1 MQYIMN
7 INDELSNDKIRE
19 IIQNFHSSDR
29 IRLNKYER
37 YYKGEQDIL
46 KKERTDEYKPCNK
59 IVTNYCLNIVNN
71 YQGYLTGQDIAYTS
85 NKDINPIQDV
95 LNYNDVQYADTELLK
110 NALVYGYAVE
120 INYIDE
126 DKNPRFKVLNTIECI
141 PIYDDTLENNLLYLI
156 RYYPV
161 DERDVLSGY
170 KIEVYSND
178 NIRYYTSDSIFGTL
192 TLQKE
197 MKHYY
202 NQIPIVIFP
211 LNKEEKSIFDCIMT
225 LQDAYNTLL
234 SDEVDDFQSFCDSY
248 LVLKGCSA
256 EEEDFAKMKR
266 NRILLLDENAEAS
279 YLSKSINDT
288 QIENMLKNINDTIH
302 KIANSPDFSQESFGT
317 SSGIAL
323 RFRLLGFENTAGA
336 IVKNMTKALQK
347 RIELICSILS
357 LTSGDD
363 SLLWR
368 DVDIAFT
375 RNLPIDSS
383 DAAEMVNKLNGIV
396 SKKTLLTQ
404 LPFISDP
411 VKEIEQIENENKNDE
426 EVESID
432 VIEDTVVEEEVEL

>member
-1 MQYIMN
+1 MQYVMSRN
-7 INDELSNDKIRE
+7 EELSNDKIRE
-19 IIQNFHSSDR
+19 IIQIFHLSDR
-29 IRLNKYER
+29 VRLNKYER
-37 YYKGEQDIL
+37 YYKGDQDIL
-46 KKERTDEYKPCNK
+46 RKERTDETKPCNR

-85 NKDINPIQDV
+85 DKNINPIQDV
-95 LNYNDVQYADTELLK
+95 LNYNDVQYVDAELLR
-110 NALVYGYAVE
+110 NALVYGYSVE
-120 INYIDE
+120 VNYIDE
-126 DKNPRFKVLNTIECI
+126 DKHPRFKVLNTTECI

-156 RYYPV
+156 RYYPI
-161 DERDVLSGY
+161 DERNVLAGY
-170 KIEVYSND
+170 KIEVYSD
-178 NIRYYTSDSIFGTL
+178 KDVKYYTSDSIFGTL
-192 TLQKE
+192 TLQQE
-197 MKHYY
+197 FKHYY
-202 NQIPIVIFP
+202 NQIPIIIFP

-225 LQDAYNTLL
+225 LQDAYNNLL
-234 SDEVDDFQSFCDSY
+234 SDEVDDFQAFCDAY

-256 EEEDFAKMKR
+256 EEEDFANMKR

-279 YLSKSINDT
+279 YLSKNINDT
-288 QIENMLKNINDTIH
+288 QIENMLKNINDSIH

-347 RIELICSILS
+347 RIELICNILS

-363 SLLWR
+363 SIVWR
-368 DVDIAFT
+368 DVEITFT

-383 DAAEMVNKLNGIV
+383 DAADMVYKLNGIV

-411 VKEIEQIENENKNDE
+411 EKELEQIEYENRNNKEENENDNSNNMVDKE
-426 EVESID
+426 E
-432 VIEDTVVEEEVEL
+432 

>member
-7 INDELSNDKIRE
+7 KNEELSGDKIRE
-19 IIQNFHSSDR
+19 IIQTFHLSDR
-29 IRLNKYER
+29 VRLNKYER
-37 YYKGEQDIL
+37 YYKGDQDIL
-46 KKERTDEYKPCNK
+46 RKERTDETKPCNK

-85 NKDINPIQDV
+85 EKDINPIQDI
-95 LNYNDVQYADTELLK
+95 LNYNDVQYVDAELLR

-126 DKNPRFKVLNTIECI
+126 DKHPRFKVLSTCECI
-141 PIYDDTLENNLLYLI
+141 PVYEDTLENNLLYLI
-156 RYYPV
+156 RYYPI
-161 DERDVLSGY
+161 DERNVLSGY

-197 MKHYY
+197 VKHYY
-202 NQIPIVIFP
+202 NQIPIIIFP
-211 LNKEEKSIFDCIMT
+211 LNKEEKSIFDCVMT
-225 LQDAYNTLL
+225 LQDAYNNLL
-234 SDEVDDFQSFCDSY
+234 SDEVDDFQAFCDAY

-256 EEEDFAKMKR
+256 EEEDFANMKK
-266 NRILLLDENAEAS
+266 NRILLLDDKAEAS
-279 YLSKSINDT
+279 YLSKNINDT
-288 QIENMLKNINDTIH
+288 QIENMLKNINDSIH

-363 SLLWR
+363 SLVWR
-368 DVDIAFT
+368 DVEITFT

-383 DAAEMVNKLNGIV
+383 DAADMVYKLNGIV

-411 VKEIEQIENENKNDE
+411 EKELEQIEYENRNNKEEDKNNSDFNNIVDKE
-426 EVESID
+426 E
-432 VIEDTVVEEEVEL
+432 